1 MKEYINPSIEV
12 VTIETTHL
20 MTPSIFTNEQ
30 SDAAQ
35 LSQEALFSDWEE
47 EEELL
52 IN

>member
-1 MKEYINPSIEV
+1 MKKYINPSIIV

-20 MTPSIFTNEQ
+20 MTLSNFSNEQ
-30 SDAAQ
+30 SSASQ
-35 LSQEALFSDWEE
+35 LSREARFSDWEE